1 VVVSDDPSDQV
12 VVVRLPSDVG
22 VVVDVDV
29 DVDVDVCASAG
40 TIPTTVPI
48 KNRAVSDFMRPSE
61 SYGKRQVPLLRGE
74 VDCR

>member
-29 DVDVDVCASAG
+29 VDVDVCASAG

>member
-22 VVVDVDV
+22 VVVDV

-61 SYGKRQVPLLRGE
+61 SYGKR
-74 VDCR
+74 